1 MKRKLA
7 LLLVASMTAATLAA
21 CGSSSAAGD
30 TAAEGSTA
38 GDTAEAGSAA
48 SGAAESTEGSR
59 GSGNLVMSWWGNQT
73 RNERTQEIL
82 NLYSEKN
89 PGVTIEGQF
98 NQWSDYWQKLATAA
112 AGNSLPDI
120 VQMDYG
126 YLNQYVSNGLLVDL
140 TPYIEDGTID
150 TSDCNQDVLNSGS
163 VNGGIYALCNGINTP
178 ALLYNKTLLDENG
191 ITIKDNMTMDEFI
204 DVCKEVYEKTGY
216 KTNLGYL
223 AGSNLLEYWLRAE
236 NITLYEDGKLG
247 GDSYEPYADFYEL
260 YETGLKDGY
269 LSDPSV
275 FAERDIASV
284 EQDPLVYGSSP
295 ETMSWCAFAFSNMMV
310 ANEAAAPE
318 GMEIGITTWP
328 SSDPKKSDYLKP
340 SQFFAISSDSKN
352 PEEAA
357 KILNFITNDVDCNNI
372 LLGERGIPLSTKI
385 ADAIAPKL
393 DETTQKTITFA
404 NDVVSPNSS
413 QINPPRANGANE
425 VDELIKKLQEQVCYG
440 QLSAEDAGKQLFE
453 QGNQIMAG
461 KAE

>member
-7 LLLVASMTAATLAA
+7 LLLTAAMTAASLAA
-21 CGSSSAAGD
+21 CGSSSASGD
-30 TAAEGSTA
+30 TAADTTA
-38 GDTAEAGSAA
+38 AEAGA
-48 SGAAESTEGSR
+48 SEVAESTDGSNS
-59 GSGNLVMSWWGNQT
+59 GSANLVMAWWGNQT
-73 RNERTQEIL
+73 RNERTQKIID
-82 NLYSEKN
+82 LYSEQN
-89 PGVTIEGQF
+89 PGVAIDGQF
-98 NQWSDYWQKLATAA
+98 SEFNDYWQKLATAA
-112 AGNSLPDI
+112 AGHSMPDI
-120 VQMDYG
+120 VQMDYK
-126 YLNQYVSNGLLVDL
+126 YLNQYVTNGLLVDL
-140 TPYIEDGTID
+140 TPYVEDGTID
-150 TSDCNQDVLNSGS
+150 TADCNQDVLNSGS
-163 VNGGIYALCNGINTP
+163 ENGGLYALCNGINAP

-191 ITIKDNMTMDEFI
+191 ITVKDNMTLDEFI

-216 KTNLGYL
+216 KTNLCY
-223 AGSNLLEYWLRAE
+223 NQNEQWIEYFLRADD
-236 NITLYEDGKLG
+236 IVLYEDGKLG
-247 GDSYEPYADFYEL
+247 GDSYEPYADFFKL
-260 YETGLKDGY
+260 YEDGLKDGY
-269 LSDPSV
+269 VIDPSV
-275 FAERDIASV
+275 FAERSIGSV

-295 ETMSWCAFAFSNMMV
+295 ETMSWCAFAYSNQLTATV
-310 ANEAAAPE
+310 SAAPE
-318 GMEIGITTWP
+318 GTEIGLTTW
-328 SSDPKKSDYLKP
+328 SSADPKKSDYLKP

-453 QGNQIMAG
+453 QGNQIMAKNAG
-461 KAE
+461 